1 MEEFETMGK
10 VTVIIADDHGI
21 VRKGI
26 RALIQSIEELELV
39 GEAADGTEAL
49 KLVEHHRPDV
59 LLIDISMPGLTG
71 MDVLEKV
78 MEEGWDTRVVIL
90 SMHNDEEYVMKAVSA
105 GASGY
110 LLKNADDRELIEGI
124 RAVAKGQVFYSSDVS
139 KVMINRLLRP
149 KETHNEL
156 LTVREKEVLG
166 YIVDGMSNKQI
177 ADKAFISARTV
188 DKHRASVM
196 KKLEAKNAA
205 DLVRIT
211 IEKKWLD

>member
-1 MEEFETMGK
+1 MSK
-10 VTVIIADDHGI
+10 ATVIIADDHGI

-26 RALIQSIEELELV
+26 RALIQSIDELELV
-39 GEAADGTEAL
+39 GEAVDGTEAL
-49 KLVEHHRPDV
+49 QLVEHHRPDV
-59 LLIDISMPGLTG
+59 LLIDISMPGLSG

-78 MEEGWDTRVVIL
+78 MEERWDTRVVIL
-90 SMHNDEEYVMKAVSA
+90 SMHNDEEYVMKAVNA

-139 KVMINRLLRP
+139 KVMINSLRRP
-149 KETHNEL
+149 KEPQNEM
-156 LTVREKEVLG
+156 LTAREKEVLAC
-166 YIVDGMSNKQI
+166 IVDGMSNKQI

-211 IEKKWLD
+211 IEKKLLD